1 MNAEPGHVWT
11 TDEGLV
17 PVWQRRV
24 WVACSGALLL
34 VIFVLLLLVGVAL
47 WKIMSLLEQKTTDL
61 AFIFS
66 GMALVTASLLR
77 LLAILIG
84 GAIAFVGLAVSFF
97 AHQKATS
104 LASDIGHE
112 QVNAKAA
119 LATNSPGIVAVV
131 IGACVIIFALLSKG
145 THSYFPGRIVGEGIV
160 APEPPMVPPA
170 IDDLL
175 GKPASGTNDVDE
187 VKP

>member
-1 MNAEPGHVWT
+1 MNAESDFRLA
-11 TDEGLV
+11 TDEHSV
-17 PVWQRRV
+17 PAWQQRV
-24 WVACSGALLL
+24 WVACSFALLL
-34 VIFVLLLLVGVAL
+34 VILVLLLLVGSAL
-47 WKIMSLLEQKTTDL
+47 WHVMALLEQKTSDL

-66 GMALVTASLLR
+66 GMALVTSSLLR

-104 LASDIGHE
+104 IASDVVHE

-131 IGACVIIFALLSKG
+131 IGACVIIVSLFSKA
-145 THSYFPGRIVGEGIV
+145 THSYFPGRNVGEGIV
-160 APEPPMVPPA
+160 APEPPEVPPESA
-170 IDDLL
+170 KVLKEL
-175 GKPASGTNDVDE
+175 APKGTDVTR
-187 VKP
+187 